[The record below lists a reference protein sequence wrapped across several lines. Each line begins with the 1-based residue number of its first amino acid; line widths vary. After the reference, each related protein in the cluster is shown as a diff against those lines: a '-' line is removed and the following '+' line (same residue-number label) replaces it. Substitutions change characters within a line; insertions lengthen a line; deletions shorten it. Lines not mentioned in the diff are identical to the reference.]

1 LWSYFV
7 SWDFRFDVPV
17 ILPDGKTIV
26 TLADAR
32 QHLLTIPKAQYSEAI
47 GHAAEA
53 LVMAAERRGPIM
65 HANAA
70 LARLVYGQP
79 PIPEPTGSK
88 QTHWGRHKLARDR

>member
-1 LWSYFV
+1 V

-17 ILPDGKTIV
+17 ILPNGKQLL
-26 TLADAR
+26 TLGDAR
-32 QHLLTIPKAQYSEAI
+32 QHLLTIPKAEYSDAL

-70 LARLVYGQP
+70 LARLVYGP
-79 PIPEPTGSK
+79 RPIPEPTASK
-88 QTHWGRHKLARDR
+88 QIHWGRQKLARDR